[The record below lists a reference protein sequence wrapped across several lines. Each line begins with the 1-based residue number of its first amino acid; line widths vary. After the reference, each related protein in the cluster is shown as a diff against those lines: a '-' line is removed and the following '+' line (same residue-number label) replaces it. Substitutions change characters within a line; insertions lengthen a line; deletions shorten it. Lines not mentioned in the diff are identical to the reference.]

1 MVDQSHNFS
10 VLEPSAWLACHILQY
25 LITSTPKALVFRHTA
40 LDRRILAANFRSICF
55 NSFLLV
61 LKGLFLLSNP
71 VKESSS
77 SSSSSSGNKSSKKSS
92 NNEKNQSNNNNNN
105 SVNVNASN
113 SNPNLDEHEREVEL
127 DQYASNVL
135 QEICE
140 HDWIKEKCFHEGDDF
155 LKTNQLLEP
164 ALGRRAQ
171 NLLHII
177 CYPRNHHLRKQNEQ
191 SSTKDFIKN
200 ILQNLDIWTL
210 RESLLEFKLMIELQK
225 QKDNHFEYFVEC
237 LAKTTVD
244 FLIDPE
250 KSQQSTITRSL
261 SNNAS
266 NQQQQQLQQD
276 LALIEALNTDNDND
290 NMKSPLNDA
299 DIPNGNS
306 DLGNDSINEQRIAIS
321 DFIKNYETDSIYNYE
336 LDLADSH
343 ENDEL
348 EILKIQ
354 RQNQPT
360 GIWLIAPLISK
371 LQDNCQLKVLEHSC
385 KLSIMYLT
393 KISLFLFF
401 KFLAKA
407 LHDLSKGFWSSKTKT
422 EKETNSL
429 KNLTAWSQ
437 KPFFSLLISC
447 LKSKDEQRFLLNSL
461 FNGLNDFIPVS

>member
-1 MVDQSHNFS
+1 
-10 VLEPSAWLACHILQY
+10 

-40 LDRRILAANFRSICF
+40 PDRRILAANFRSICF

-135 QEICE
+135 QEIC
-140 HDWIKEKCFHEGDDF
+140 
-155 LKTNQLLEP
+155 
-164 ALGRRAQ
+164 AQ

-191 SSTKDFIKN
+191 SSTKDFFKN

-261 SNNAS
+261 SNNSS
-266 NQQQQQLQQD
+266 NQQQQQQQLQQD
-276 LALIEALNTDNDND
+276 LALIEALNTENDND

-336 LDLADSH
+336 LDLSDSH

-385 KLSIMYLT
+385 KLSIMYFYYVK